1 MDPEAEIWLQR
12 LKQLLKNI
20 QNQRNDLDFQK
31 FCYQYTKYFRK
42 SEQNWQQQLFLNSI
56 LKRVEPLEDLYNE
69 GLKEALDKAIVTAV
83 GIHHLEDVMQTLVNV
98 LTVDNL
104 SSKLQSRLRYLGYT
118 RQRIK
123 TMNIIQLQYLQRK
136 MDPNVQQIDLRKI
149 KTSLFKHTG
158 MNKYDLLLINPS
170 RFEGFKLPILILV
183 RLKKIL
189 VVKKKNHSQNHL
201 QISIVLSKPRS
212 A

>member
-1 MDPEAEIWLQR
+1 MA
-12 LKQLLKNI
+12 
-20 QNQRNDLDFQK
+20 
-31 FCYQYTKYFRK
+31 
-42 SEQNWQQQLFLNSI
+42 
-56 LKRVEPLEDLYNE
+56 
-69 GLKEALDKAIVTAV
+69 AV

-104 SSKLQSRLRYLGYT
+104 SSKLQSRLRCLGYT
-118 RQRIK
+118 RQHIK

-201 QISIVLSKPRS
+201 RISRILSKPRS

>member
-31 FCYQYTKYFRK
+31 FCYQQTKYFRK
-42 SEQNWQQQLFLNSI
+42 SEQNWQQQLVLNSI
-56 LKRVEPLEDLYNE
+56 LKRVESLEDLYNE
-69 GLKEALDKAIVTAV
+69 GLKEALDKAIVAAV

-123 TMNIIQLQYLQRK
+123 TINIIQLQYLQRK

-189 VVKKKNHSQNHL
+189 VVKKRNHSQNHL
-201 QISIVLSKPRS
+201 RISRILSKPRS